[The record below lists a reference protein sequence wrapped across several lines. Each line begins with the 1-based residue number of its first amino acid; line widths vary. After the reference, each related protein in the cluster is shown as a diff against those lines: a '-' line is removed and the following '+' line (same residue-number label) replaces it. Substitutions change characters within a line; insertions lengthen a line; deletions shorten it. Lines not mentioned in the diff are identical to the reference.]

1 MSIRTIA
8 AGIALALSAASA
20 AAQYPV
26 RPIRVVVPFASGSST
41 DVVMR
46 ILAQPLGQS
55 MGQTFVVDNRPGGD
69 GAIAGELV
77 AKAPSDGYT
86 LMLATNSPLS
96 AVPHL
101 RKKPPYD
108 AVKDFTAITM
118 IGRYTFLVA
127 VNPAVPAKTLAD
139 LFNQARANPGKLN
152 YASGNTS
159 SIVITAMLQSMAG
172 VKMTHIP
179 YKSEPPAVI
188 DLISNQV
195 QVMVTSYATV
205 AAHMREGRVR
215 PLAVALNQ
223 RSSQMPNVPTIAE
236 AGFPTFTLTPWA
248 GMFGPA
254 NMPKAVVDKLNSE
267 FNAQLKRP
275 EIRAQLDQQAFA
287 GEGST
292 PEWLANWTRQQ
303 LDTWGATMREAGI
316 KPE

>member
-236 AGFPTFTLTPWA
+236 AGFPKFTLTPWA